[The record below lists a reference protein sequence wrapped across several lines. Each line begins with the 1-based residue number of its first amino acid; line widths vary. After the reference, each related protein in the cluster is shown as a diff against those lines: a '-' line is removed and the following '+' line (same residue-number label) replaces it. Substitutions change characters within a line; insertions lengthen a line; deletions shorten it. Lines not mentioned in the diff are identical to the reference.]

1 MTLPE
6 WTAEMCG
13 AVRQAGFDVDVRWGF
28 PLVRTPPTHEGK
40 LRLLQLQL
48 PLACERR
55 IYLEGMLL
63 VPTR

>member
-13 AVRQAGFDVDVRWGF
+13 AVRQAGFEVDVRWGF
-28 PLVRTPPTHEGK
+28 PLVRTPPSLFEK
-40 LRLLQLQL
+40 IRLMELHL
-48 PLACERR
+48 PWPCERR
-55 IYLEGMLL
+55 VYAEGMLL